1 VASCIPHAS
10 YIFSERISQTLI
22 NHSFKEGFFH
32 INQAKNF
39 FSHVLKSVF
48 VSIKLLRR
56 SGAGVA
62 DEDVTECVLCEEDK
76 EDEEDE
82 EDREVCEEEEKEE
95 EEEEC

>member
-1 VASCIPHAS
+1 
-10 YIFSERISQTLI
+10 
-22 NHSFKEGFFH
+22 
-32 INQAKNF
+32 
-39 FSHVLKSVF
+39 VLKSVF

-95 EEEEC
+95 EEEECWYSVVSEVKRPRIVWRSLEWCKRVKVDDAVKSVV